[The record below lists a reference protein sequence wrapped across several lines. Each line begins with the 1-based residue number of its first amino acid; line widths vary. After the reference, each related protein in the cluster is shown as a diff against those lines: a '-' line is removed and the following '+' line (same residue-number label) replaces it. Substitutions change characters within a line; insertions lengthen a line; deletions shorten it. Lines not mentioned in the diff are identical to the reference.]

1 MDNNYRPEEDKGLRF
16 AGAVN
21 TCIEVLLGTGLV
33 LLVAVVLFT
42 LARPYIN
49 TASLPALLGL
59 PAGHG
64 HFML

>member
-1 MDNNYRPEEDKGLRF
+1 MDNRYHGEEDKGLRF

-21 TCIEVLLGTGLV
+21 TCIEILLGTGLV

-42 LARPYIN
+42 LARPYLN
-49 TASLPALLGL
+49 VSSLPALLGL
-59 PAGHG
+59 PAGNG